1 MAERT
6 NRPRTNGPR
15 TGRRRRGLLLAA
27 ACVVACHAE
36 PPRDPSFSGRDGH
49 AWRAPADG
57 DRDATPYNL
66 AVQKSSHN
74 AYARTEPIFD
84 QLVWHGIR
92 SLELDIHADKAR
104 ERAAAGD
111 WFVYHEDLPFFRDS
125 SCTMLSDCL
134 GQLEAF
140 HAAEPDHDVVTLW
153 IDLKDGFRP
162 GQTPRDLDALLEA
175 RLGRG
180 NVVRPEDLR
189 ARCPGAADLRAAV
202 TGKDASCTFPT
213 LGELRGK
220 FVVAVTGGSSC
231 DERSP
236 VRAYEGD
243 DAMARTAFVA
253 PDVDA
258 SCPAEA
264 YAARPSVVFLNMPL
278 FERARAHAI
287 AAQGLVSR
295 IYGGGIFGSLDS
307 LNDFSLARS
316 SGSVHLATDMINTLE
331 SAWATTFDGT
341 RKMFALGHEAGRS
354 ARGGAARARAAGAV
368 IEATG
373 GGIGGTSDSFWFSYD
388 DDPTDAVYRTF
399 ASVPSSHTD
408 PRAKAC
414 LMARESDAPDAAN
427 VAICRSFSGLPLSL
441 QVRRRAGEA
450 TSSSPLTDVGGVSVA
465 TPAFMRLGIR
475 ANGRGTDVV
484 AEGSS
489 DGVAWKTMARVTLD
503 VTLPLRGL
511 AVASHGSSPVRAIF
525 GGLLRQAGMAKM
537 AGLAESWTS
546 LEKAIGDGAAGR
558 ASAFRSGEET

>member
-6 NRPRTNGPR
+6 KAPR

-27 ACVVACHAE
+27 ACIVACRAE
-36 PPRDPSFSGRDGH
+36 SPRDPSFSGRADH
-49 AWRAPADG
+49 AWAPADG
-57 DRDATPYNL
+57 DRDGTPYNL

-92 SLELDIHADKAR
+92 SLELDIHTDKAR
-104 ERAAAGD
+104 ERAADGD
-111 WFVYHEDLPFFRDS
+111 WFVYHEDLPFFRES

-134 GQLEAF
+134 GQLKAF
-140 HAAEPDHDVVTLW
+140 HDAAPDHDVVTLW

-162 GQTPRDLDALLEA
+162 GQAPGDLDALLAA
-175 RLGRG
+175 RLGRD

-231 DERSP
+231 DPRSP

-243 DAMARTAFVA
+243 DAMTKTAFVA

-258 SCPAEA
+258 SCPTEA
-264 YAARPSVVFLNMPL
+264 YATRPDVVFLNMPL
-278 FERARAHAI
+278 SERARARAI

-307 LNDFSLARS
+307 LDDFSLARA

-341 RKMFALGHEAGRS
+341 RKMIALGREAGRS
-354 ARGGAARARAAGAV
+354 ARERVELARGAV

-441 QVRRRAGEA
+441 QVRRKTGEA
-450 TSSSPLTDVGGVSVA
+450 TTAAPLTDVGGVSVA
-465 TPAFMRLGIR
+465 TPAFMRLGVR
-475 ANGRGTDVV
+475 ANGQGTDVV

-511 AVASHGSSPVRAIF
+511 AVASHGTSPVRAIF
-525 GGLLRQAGMAKM
+525 GGLLRQAGAPR
-537 AGLAESWTS
+537 LAESWTS